1 VKNTKLMGAAI
12 GLALLGASGLALADG
27 WKDRGGR
34 DWDGRGKYDRGHDRG
49 RHEGW
54 YRGAPHGHRHHHQYH
69 YYPRWHAP
77 HRHYYPHRYHSGW
90 GKHYGHDDGVTI
102 IFKGRID

>member
-1 VKNTKLMGAAI
+1 MGAAI

-27 WKDRGGR
+27 KDRGGR
-34 DWDGRGKYDRGHDRG
+34 DWDGRGGYDRGGPNRGWQGHGWHDRG

-54 YRGAPHGHRHHHQYH
+54 YRGAPHRHGHPHYH
-69 YYPRWHAP
+69 TYPRWHPP
-77 HRHYYPHRYHSGW
+77 HPHYHRNW
-90 GKHYGHDDGVTI
+90 GPRYGHDDGVTI